1 MEPLLEVSWP
11 PYVALRSG
19 IITVAPPMD
28 NAYWLF
34 DEFLRQFVLWYI
46 SELRMPI
53 SIELPN
59 TTGRCSDMEIF
70 TTSRTFCTGST
81 PARPATAGTAADFP
95 TTSGWTRGGFNQ
107 SSFIVGD
114 VWFAS
119 FQLVHLAF
127 AGVDFDASSRATARP
142 PFVISSP

>member
-1 MEPLLEVSWP
+1 MPHQGEQFLHSKDSSLHTSSPVELEQIRQERLGAETSHKPADKIADWIHVPREPVWSPLLEVSWP

-53 SIELPN
+53 SIELPQHN
-59 TTGRCSDMEIF
+59 
-70 TTSRTFCTGST
+70 RTVF
-81 PARPATAGTAADFP
+81 
-95 TTSGWTRGGFNQ
+95 
-107 SSFIVGD
+107 
-114 VWFAS
+114 
-119 FQLVHLAF
+119 
-127 AGVDFDASSRATARP
+127 
-142 PFVISSP
+142 